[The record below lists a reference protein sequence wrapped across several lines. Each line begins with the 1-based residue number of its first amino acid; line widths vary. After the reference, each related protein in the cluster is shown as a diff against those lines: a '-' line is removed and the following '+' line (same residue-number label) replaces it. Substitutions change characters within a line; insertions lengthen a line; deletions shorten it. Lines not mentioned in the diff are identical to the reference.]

1 MSFEAITV
9 ETMLDGKSVLV
20 VGVGP
25 GLGKEIASVAFGDG
39 ASVFL
44 AARRED
50 NLRGTAEEFDPS
62 GQRVGYRATDITDHD
77 QLPQLMDDVVTRFG
91 KLDGLA
97 ICASADSGMGGI
109 EATTD
114 KQWRATFEV
123 NVFAT
128 AATVR
133 AAVPHLKKQGG
144 SIVFVG
150 SQQWTYPARDVPQL
164 AYGASKGAGVSMMY
178 ALAPELGE
186 HKIRVNTVVPS
197 WMWGPN
203 VGLYVDWQAG
213 VQGRSK
219 EEDRAELDAK
229 FALREMATDHDV
241 AEAVGFFLS
250 DRARSI
256 TGQTLHVN
264 AGDFF
269 R

>member
-1 MSFEAITV
+1 
-9 ETMLDGKSVLV
+9 MLEGKSVLV

-25 GLGKEIASVAFGDG
+25 GLGKEIASVAYRDG

-44 AARRED
+44 AARREE
-50 NLRGTAEEFDPS
+50 NLRAAADEIDAS
-62 GQRVGYRATDITDHD
+62 GERVGYRATDITDSD
-77 QLPQLMDDVVTRFG
+77 QVSDLIDAVLERFG
-91 KLDGLA
+91 KVDGLA
-97 ICASADSGMGGI
+97 VCASADSGMGGL
-109 EATTD
+109 ESTSD

-128 AATVR
+128 AALVR
-133 AAVPHLKKQGG
+133 AAFPALKKQGG
-144 SIVFVG
+144 AVVFVG
-150 SQQWTYPARDVPQL
+150 SQQWNNPSRDVPQL

-178 ALAPELGE
+178 GMAHELGA

-213 VQGRSK
+213 EQGRPK
-219 EEDRAELDAK
+219 EDIRAELDAK
-229 FALREMATDHDV
+229 FAMGEMATDRDV
-241 AEAVGFFLS
+241 AEAVGFLLS

-256 TGQTLHVN
+256 TAQTLHVN
-264 AGDFF
+264 AGEFP

>member
-1 MSFEAITV
+1 
-9 ETMLDGKSVLV
+9 MLGGKSILV
-20 VGVGP
+20 IGVGP
-25 GLGKEIASVAFGDG
+25 GLGREIARVAHRDG

-50 NLRGTAEEFDPS
+50 NLRAAAAELDPT
-62 GQRVGYRATDITDHD
+62 GERVGHCATDITDPE
-77 QLPQLMDDVVTRFG
+77 QLAQLMAAVDDRFG
-91 KLDGLA
+91 KLDGLV
-97 ICASADSGMGGI
+97 ICASYDAGMGGI
-109 EATTD
+109 EATSD
-114 KQWRATFEV
+114 KQWRDTFEV

-133 AAVPHLKKQGG
+133 AAFPLLKRQGG
-144 SIVFVG
+144 SVVFIG
-150 SQQWTYPARDVPQL
+150 SQQWVFPARDVQQL
-164 AYGASKGAGVSMMY
+164 AYGSSKGAAVSMMY
-178 ALAPELGE
+178 GLAPELGA

-203 VGLYVDWQAG
+203 VGMYVDWQSG

-219 EEDRAELDAK
+219 DEIRADLDAK
-229 FALREMATDHDV
+229 FALGEMATDRDV

-256 TGQTLHVN
+256 TGQSLLVN
-264 AGDFF
+264 AGELA

>member
-1 MSFEAITV
+1 M
-9 ETMLDGKSVLV
+9 DGKTVLV

-25 GLGKEIASVAFGDG
+25 GLGTEIARVAHRDG

-50 NLRGTAEEFDPS
+50 NLRAVAEQLDPA
-62 GQRVGYRATDITDHD
+62 GGRVGFCATDITDAE
-77 QLPQLMDDVVTRFG
+77 QLAALMTAVEDRYG
-91 KLDGLA
+91 GLDGLA

-114 KQWRATFEV
+114 EQWRQTFEV

-128 AATVR
+128 AATVK
-133 AAVPHLKKQGG
+133 AAVPLLKRQGG

-150 SQQWTYPARDVPQL
+150 SQQWIYPARDVPQL
-164 AYGASKGAGVSMMY
+164 VYGASKGAGVSMMY
-178 ALAPELGE
+178 GLVPELGAY
-186 HKIRVNTVVPS
+186 KIRVNTVVPS

-203 VGLYVDWQAG
+203 VGLYVSWQAG
-213 VQGRSK
+213 VQGRS
-219 EEDRAELDAK
+219 EEEIRAELDAK
-229 FALREMATDHDV
+229 FALGEMATDRDV

-256 TGQTLHVN
+256 TGQTLLVN
-264 AGDFF
+264 AGELA

>member
-1 MSFEAITV
+1 M
-9 ETMLDGKSVLV
+9 MLNGKSVLV
-20 VGVGP
+20 IGVGP
-25 GLGKEIASVAFGDG
+25 GLGKEIARVAHQDG

-50 NLRGTAEEFDPS
+50 SLRATAEELDPS
-62 GQRVGYRATDITDHD
+62 GERVGYRATDITDAD
-77 QLPQLMDDVVTRFG
+77 QLAQLMAAVDERFG

-97 ICASADSGMGGI
+97 ICASFDAGMGGI
-109 EATTD
+109 EATSD
-114 KQWRATFEV
+114 KQWRDTFEV

-133 AAVPHLKKQGG
+133 AAFPLLKRQGG
-144 SIVFVG
+144 SVVFVG
-150 SQQWTYPARDVPQL
+150 SQQWIYPARDVQQL
-164 AYGASKGAGVSMMY
+164 AYGSSKGAGVSMMY
-178 ALAPELGE
+178 GLAPELGA

-203 VGLYVDWQAG
+203 VGMYVDWQSG
-213 VQGRSK
+213 VQGKPK
-219 EEDRAELDAK
+219 EEIRAQLDAK
-229 FALREMATDHDV
+229 FALGEMATDRDV

-256 TGQTLHVN
+256 TGQSLLVN
-264 AGDFF
+264 AGELA